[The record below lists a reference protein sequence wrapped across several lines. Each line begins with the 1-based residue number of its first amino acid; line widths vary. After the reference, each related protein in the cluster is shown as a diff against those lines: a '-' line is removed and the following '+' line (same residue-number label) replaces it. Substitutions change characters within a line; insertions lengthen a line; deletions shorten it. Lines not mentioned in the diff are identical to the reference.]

1 MLAQYRTATG
11 DETLTVFASTA
22 SPYKFCNHVLTAIG
36 QTPEGDGVELLEQLH
51 SVSGV
56 AIPRRLAA
64 LKGKARRFDL
74 TCEKAGMDGV
84 VLDSMSIWKDL
95 GARYLLRRGLTPEPG
110 LGELL
115 FAMSME
121 QGADYLRTH
130 YPLPESADVLA
141 DLSAM
146 LRDYYYNEVPEKD
159 GARTALAFLR
169 DRGVSVTA
177 ATSSPRS
184 HVTRALERLGLLPC
198 FEAIYTT
205 GELGVSKHRPDI
217 YHLAA
222 RGTPPD
228 QTLVAEDSLYA
239 LQTAAAAGY
248 RTVGVYDANGEADQQ
263 ALRRTA
269 DVYVLSLASLPA
281 HWAELNG

>member
-1 MLAQYRTATG
+1 MIR
-11 DETLTVFASTA
+11 
-22 SPYKFCNHVLTAIG
+22 
-36 QTPEGDGVELLEQLH
+36 
-51 SVSGV
+51 
-56 AIPRRLAA
+56 AA
-64 LKGKARRFDL
+64 VFDL
-74 TCEKAGMDGV
+74 DGV

-205 GELGVSKHRPDI
+205 GELGVSKHGRISITWRPG
-217 YHLAA
+217 A
-222 RGTPPD
+222 R
-228 QTLVAEDSLYA
+228 
-239 LQTAAAAGY
+239 
-248 RTVGVYDANGEADQQ
+248 
-263 ALRRTA
+263 RRTRPWWRRTRSMPCKPPPRQA
-269 DVYVLSLASLPA
+269 TAPWAYTTPTARRTSRPSAGRRTCTSSLWPPFPPTGRS
-281 HWAELNG
+281 